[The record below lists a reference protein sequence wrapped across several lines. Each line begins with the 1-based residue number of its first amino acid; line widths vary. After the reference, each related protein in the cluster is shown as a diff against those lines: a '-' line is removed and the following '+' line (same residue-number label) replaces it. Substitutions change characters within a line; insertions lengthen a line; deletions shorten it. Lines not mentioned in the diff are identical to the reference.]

1 MIKNA
6 IKTAIRSLLTNKKFT
21 LLNITGLSISLTVVI
36 VIALWITD
44 ELSFNRIFNNAN
56 QIYGLSTNFD
66 KENDQ
71 FVHAAPPP
79 IALYGKLKIPA
90 IQEACRI
97 SAAQDIQFNKSE
109 LMASEHGVYVDSTF
123 NKVFDASI
131 RQLTPNKLF
140 QGKQSIVITE
150 KIANKYFKNEN
161 PLGQTLYLEVDPILK
176 TGKQPFLITA
186 VIRDFPSNSSIQ
198 ADYLLPFELLASLS
212 KEPLDE
218 KWGNFQYYIY
228 FLLKPGS
235 NPAQVAQQLTA
246 IQKGNFQG
254 NPLYTKFAFFL
265 QKITQTNLY
274 TPKGDDSGM
283 QSVYIFAVIAFVILL
298 VACINYVNLVTAR
311 VTKRIKEISIRK
323 IIGAKRSHLFLQYLT
338 ESAVLFLISLCIA
351 TLLAYLAIPFFNT
364 LAEKNIQFNVFS
376 SELWLIFLLTF
387 VVTVIIAG
395 IYPAVLF
402 SSNKVLSQLKNNS
415 TLFGNKNNLRKGL
428 VVLQFCC
435 TVILII
441 TTFIFE
447 KQLRYMR
454 HKDLGYNKENVFLF
468 EQKNFLTHYEAI
480 RDELQNQQGIVGVT
494 AASNDISNI
503 GSETADI
510 DWDGK
515 DQLQSN
521 FFIRRVAIDP
531 NFTSV
536 LDIKLAEGDGFKN
549 NPSDSSHALL
559 NETAIK
565 QMGLKNPIGKTITF
579 QGKRLTIMGIMKDFN
594 FNDLKTAIKPCIFF
608 SGMGYALGGMYVKT
622 SPGHEEQAIAA
633 VQKLWKKYNP
643 ESTFNYAFMDESFD
657 KMYKKDIIHGT
668 LVQLFAAITILLSC
682 IGLSGLVLFSTEAK
696 LKEIGIR
703 KTLGASTQDIV
714 MMIGRDYMIPVIVSF
729 LIAFP
734 ISWLIISKWLDN
746 YVYRTSISPWVFIL
760 AALITILL
768 VVLTAGSVSLKAAMV
783 NPTKILR
790 DE

>member
-6 IKTAIRSLLTNKKFT
+6 IKTGIRSLLTSKKFT
-21 LLNITGLSISLTVVI
+21 LLNIAGLSMSLTVVI
-36 VIALWITD
+36 IIALWITD
-44 ELSFNRIFNNAN
+44 ELSFNKVFNNSN
-56 QIYGLSTNFD
+56 RIYELSTNFD
-66 KENDQ
+66 KENDK
-71 FVHAAPPP
+71 FVHAGPPP
-79 IALYGKLKIPA
+79 IAVYGKSNIPA
-90 IQEACRI
+90 IEEACRI
-97 SAAQDIQFNKSE
+97 SAGRDIQFNQNE
-109 LMASEHGVYVDSTF
+109 LAANEYGVYVDSTF
-123 NKVFDASI
+123 NSVFDASI
-131 RQLTPNKLF
+131 RELTPNKLF

-161 PLGQTLYLEVDPILK
+161 PLGQTIYLEVDPILK

-186 VIRDFPSNSSIQ
+186 VIGDFPSNSSIK

-212 KEPLDE
+212 KDPLDE

-228 FLLKPGS
+228 FLLKPNS
-235 NPAQVAQQLTA
+235 NPAQVAEQLTA
-246 IQKGNFQG
+246 IQKSNFQG
-254 NPLYTKFAFFL
+254 NALYNKFAFFL

-274 TPKGDDSGM
+274 TPKGDNNGI
-283 QSVYIFAVIAFVILL
+283 QSVYIFAVIALVILL

-311 VTKRIKEISIRK
+311 ATKRTKEISIRK
-323 IIGAKRSHLFLQYLT
+323 IIGASRSHLFLQYLI
-338 ESAVLFLISLCIA
+338 ESALLFLISLCIA
-351 TLLAYLAIPFFNT
+351 TTLAYLSTPFFNT
-364 LAEKNIQFNVFS
+364 IAEKNIRFS
-376 SELWLIFLLTF
+376 LFSPELWYIFLATF
-387 VVTVIIAG
+387 TATVLIAG

-402 SSNKVLSQLKNNS
+402 SSDKLLKQLKNNN

-428 VVLQFCC
+428 VVIQFTC

-441 TTFIFE
+441 STFIFE

-454 HKDLGYNKENVFLF
+454 NKDLGYNKENVFLF
-468 EQKNFLTHYEAI
+468 EQKNFLTHYDAI
-480 RDELQNQQGIVGVT
+480 RDELQKQQGILGVT

-510 DWDGK
+510 NWNGK

-521 FFIRRVAIDP
+521 FFISRVAIDP

-549 NPSDSSHALL
+549 NSSDSSHALL

-579 QGKRLTIMGIMKDFN
+579 QGRQLTIMGVMKDFN

-608 SGMGYALGGMYVKT
+608 TDMGYALGGMYIKT
-622 SPGHEEQAIAA
+622 SAGHEEQALSA
-633 VQKLWKKYNP
+633 VQKLWNKYNP

-657 KMYKKDIIHGT
+657 KMYKKDIIHGK
-668 LVQLFAAITILLSC
+668 LVQFFATITILLSC

-703 KTLGASTQDIV
+703 KTLGASKQNIV
-714 MMIGRDYMIPVIVSF
+714 MMIGKDYMIPVIVSF

-734 ISWLIISKWLDN
+734 ISWLIISKWLNN
-746 YVYRTSISPWVFIL
+746 YVYRTSIDPLIFIL
-760 AALITILL
+760 AGIITVLL

-790 DE
+790 NE

>member
-6 IKTAIRSLLTNKKFT
+6 IKTGIRSLLTNKKFT
-21 LLNITGLSISLTVVI
+21 LLNIAGLSISLAVVI
-36 VIALWITD
+36 IIALWITD
-44 ELSFNRIFNNAN
+44 ELSFNKVFNNSN
-56 QIYGLSTNFD
+56 RVYELSANFD

-71 FVHAAPPP
+71 FVHAGPPP
-79 IALYGKLKIPA
+79 IAIYGKSKIPA
-90 IQEACRI
+90 IEEICRI
-97 SAAQDIQFNKSE
+97 SGGRNIQFNKNE
-109 LMASEHGVYVDSTF
+109 LMTSEYGVYVDSTF
-123 NKVFDASI
+123 NKVFDSSI
-131 RQLTPNKLF
+131 KLLEPNKLF

-161 PLGQTLYLEVDPILK
+161 PLGKTLYLEVDPILK

-186 VIRDFPSNSSIQ
+186 VVNNFPSNSSLK
-198 ADYLLPFELLASLS
+198 ADYLLPFELLNSLS

-228 FLLKPGS
+228 FLLKQDS
-235 NPAQVAQQLTA
+235 KSAQVAEQLTA
-246 IQKGNFQG
+246 IQKSNFQG
-254 NPLYTKFAFFL
+254 NPLYSKFAFFL
-265 QKITQTNLY
+265 QKITQLNLY
-274 TPKGDDSGM
+274 TPKGDNNGI
-283 QSVYIFAVIAFVILL
+283 QSIYIFAIIAFVILL

-311 VTKRIKEISIRK
+311 ATKRTKEISIRK
-323 IIGAKRSHLFLQYLT
+323 IIGANRSHLFLQYLI
-338 ESAVLFLISLCIA
+338 ESAVLFLISLFIA
-351 TLLAYLAIPFFNT
+351 TAIAYLSIPFFNT
-364 LAEKNIQFNVFS
+364 IAEKNIQFSLLS
-376 SELWLIFLLTF
+376 SELWYIFLLTF
-387 VVTVIIAG
+387 IATVFIAG

-402 SSNKVLSQLKNNS
+402 SSSKLLSQLKNNN

-435 TVILII
+435 TVILIV

-454 HKDLGYNKENVFLF
+454 NKDLGYDKENVFLF
-468 EQKNFLTHYEAI
+468 EQKNFLTHYEAV
-480 RDELQNQQGIVGVT
+480 RNELQKQQGILGVT

-510 DWDGK
+510 DWNGK
-515 DQLQSN
+515 NRMQSN
-521 FFIRRVAIDP
+521 FFISRVAIAP

-536 LDIKLAEGDGFKN
+536 LDIKLTEGNGFKN

-559 NETAIK
+559 NETAVK
-565 QMGLKNPIGKTITF
+565 QMGLKNPIGQTITF
-579 QGKRLTIMGIMKDFN
+579 QGKQLTIVGIMKDFN

-622 SPGHEEQAIAA
+622 SPGQEKQALSA
-633 VQKLWKKYNP
+633 VQKLWNKYNP
-643 ESTFNYAFMDESFD
+643 ESAFNYSFMDESFD
-657 KMYKKDIIHGT
+657 KMYKKDVVHGK

-703 KTLGASTQDIV
+703 KTLGASKQDIV
-714 MMIGRDYMIPVIVSF
+714 MMIGKDYMVPVILSF

-734 ISWLIISKWLDN
+734 ISWLIISNWLN
-746 YVYRTSISPWVFIL
+746 NFVYRTSIDPWIFLL
-760 AALITILL
+760 ASLITILL
-768 VVLTAGSVSLKAAMV
+768 VVLTAGSVSLKAAMI

>member
-6 IKTAIRSLLTNKKFT
+6 IKTGIRSLLTNKKFT
-21 LLNITGLSISLTVVI
+21 LLNIAGLSISLAVVI
-36 VIALWITD
+36 IIALWITD
-44 ELSFNRIFNNAN
+44 ELSFNKVFNNSN
-56 QIYGLSTNFD
+56 RVYELSANFD

-71 FVHAAPPP
+71 FVHAGPPP
-79 IALYGKLKIPA
+79 IAIYGKSKIPA
-90 IQEACRI
+90 IEEICRI
-97 SAAQDIQFNKSE
+97 SAGRNIQFNKNE
-109 LMASEHGVYVDSTF
+109 LMTSEYGVYVDSTF
-123 NKVFDASI
+123 NKVFDSSI
-131 RQLTPNKLF
+131 KLLNPNKLF

-161 PLGQTLYLEVDPILK
+161 PLGKTLYLEVDPILK
-176 TGKQPFLITA
+176 TGKHPFLITA
-186 VIRDFPSNSSIQ
+186 VVNNFPSNSSLK
-198 ADYLLPFELLASLS
+198 ADYLLPFELLNSLS

-228 FLLKPGS
+228 FLLKQDS
-235 NPAQVAQQLTA
+235 KSAQVAEQLTA
-246 IQKGNFQG
+246 IQKSNFQG
-254 NPLYTKFAFFL
+254 NPLYSKFAFFL
-265 QKITQTNLY
+265 QKITQLNLY
-274 TPKGDDSGM
+274 TPKGDNNGI
-283 QSVYIFAVIAFVILL
+283 QSIYIFAIIAFVILL

-311 VTKRIKEISIRK
+311 ATKRTKEISIRK
-323 IIGAKRSHLFLQYLT
+323 IIGANRNHLFLQYFI
-338 ESAVLFLISLCIA
+338 ESAVLFLISLFIA
-351 TLLAYLAIPFFNT
+351 TVIAYLSIPFFNT
-364 LAEKNIQFNVFS
+364 IAEKNIQFS
-376 SELWLIFLLTF
+376 LLSPELWYIFLLTF
-387 VVTVIIAG
+387 IATVFIAG

-402 SSNKVLSQLKNNS
+402 SSSKLLSQLKNNN

-435 TVILII
+435 TVILIV

-454 HKDLGYNKENVFLF
+454 NKDLGYDKENVFLF
-468 EQKNFLTHYEAI
+468 EQKNFLTHYEAV
-480 RDELQNQQGIVGVT
+480 RDELQKQQGILGVT

-510 DWDGK
+510 DWNGK
-515 DQLQSN
+515 NRMQSN
-521 FFIRRVAIDP
+521 FFISRVAIDP

-536 LDIKLAEGDGFKN
+536 LDIKLTEGNGFKN

-559 NETAIK
+559 NETAVK
-565 QMGLKNPIGKTITF
+565 QMGLKNPIGQTITF
-579 QGKRLTIMGIMKDFN
+579 QGKQLTIVGIMKDFN

-622 SPGHEEQAIAA
+622 NPGQEKQALGA
-633 VQKLWKKYNP
+633 VQKLWNKYNP
-643 ESTFNYAFMDESFD
+643 ESAFNYSFMDESFD
-657 KMYKKDIIHGT
+657 KMYKKDVVHGK
-668 LVQLFAAITILLSC
+668 LVQLFTAITILLSC

-703 KTLGASTQDIV
+703 KTLGASKQDIV
-714 MMIGRDYMIPVIVSF
+714 MMIGKDYMAPVILSF

-734 ISWLIISKWLDN
+734 ISWLIISNWLN
-746 YVYRTSISPWVFIL
+746 NFVYRTSIDPWIFLL
-760 AALITILL
+760 ASLITILL
-768 VVLTAGSVSLKAAMV
+768 VVLTAGSVSLKAAMI